1 MPQSCPSAAS
11 KLFRFAV
18 RAAPNVGLPARILD
32 QFAKRD
38 LLARSFRAECVG
50 DTLEIFV
57 ECAGL
62 DDDAAAHIAR
72 LCQTM
77 VGVATVTLTD
87 CAAAARAA

>member
-1 MPQSCPSAAS
+1 MPPSCPPAAS

-38 LLARSFRAECVG
+38 VLARSFRAECVG
-50 DTLEIFV
+50 DALEIHV

-62 DDDAAAHIAR
+62 DSDVASHIADV
-72 LCQTM
+72 CQTM
-77 VGVATVTLTD
+77 VGVTHATLTPLLLRD
-87 CAAAARAA
+87 AA